1 MQRLNSFFITGAMLV
16 GSASA
21 GAAALPAEATKATPR
36 LLRELQ
42 NGPPTVRVLV
52 GLKDGTPS
60 AHALLLRPDPA
71 GEPARR
77 VRRIEA
83 QRRLAEELSGTDLV
97 PRHFYESF
105 SMLAATATP
114 GGVAALSRR
123 SDVAW
128 VELDGTK
135 RLVQTTPQSAQLLI
149 HSDQTNG
156 RGFTG
161 AGQAIAVVDTGVDYS
176 VASLGGGGFPNA
188 KVVGGTDSADKD
200 SDPMDC
206 DGHGTEVAGVI
217 AGPGG
222 VAPDARIVAIKVFSS
237 QDPGSGICKDD
248 AFDSDIL
255 AGINYAVVNKS
266 VFAITA
272 INLSL
277 GGSFTDG
284 ADHGYCDADELSYAA
299 AIDAATASGIVVVV
313 AAGND
318 GTINALSVPACISSA
333 VSVGAVY
340 PDAHG
345 RVAWSDGAGGVQC
358 ADQPVVPDQ
367 IACFSNSATDLSL
380 LAPGAFW
387 SVATKGGTITTFHGT
402 SAAAPAVSG
411 AVALLRQA
419 RPDLG
424 PSAIA
429 GVLRATGKPLTDPRN
444 SVSTPRVDTLA
455 AVEAAAGAFA
465 AYVGPAA
472 AIPDGSGEATV
483 TATIS
488 GFTGVVAGVQAWVEI
503 DHGSPEQ
510 LRLTLTG
517 PDGTSVVLQD
527 ETGQPQHPINAIY
540 GKTDATAQSLAA
552 FQGRPPNGVWTLT
565 VEDRVP
571 GVAGR
576 IRNFSITL
584 VAAPPP
590 SPIPAGVSAAAV
602 LPVVA
607 HVFGTKL
614 FFSDLRI
621 FNPGPSPKTFSL
633 YFVPAG
639 QDGSSAV
646 QVLRSVDP
654 GHVLALDDV
663 ITSQFG
669 YEDTIGPMTIV
680 GPDMDFLATSR
691 AFTRGDNGTFGL
703 FVPSFAAD
711 AGLSLGGG
719 TATANGL
726 AKSAQFH
733 SNVGFTEVS
742 GAPATVRIDLRDP
755 AGSLL
760 TSTTRSTGANTTF
773 LITDVIREEGLPD
786 AASFRADFTVVSAT
800 GRVVP
805 FATYVD
811 DVTGDGS
818 FQSASVPA
826 ASSQDVV
833 VSQSAHVTGANGDF
847 FKTNLDISNLGDTP
861 VTLTVS
867 LIPLFTTGTAA
878 APRVYVLAPGQTLE
892 KADVL
897 AGEFG
902 LSDPS
907 AAGLRIH
914 PDRPARLA
922 VATRTYV
929 EKFGGTFGYSVPG
942 VPAAAAIGAGAIAT
956 AIQLD
961 QTTGL
966 SGYRSNFGFTEVAGA
981 PVSVLVTVFSGDTGA
996 PLGSRVYN
1004 VAANASFQASV
1015 SDILGTAAT
1024 ASNLYLQ
1031 FAVQSG
1037 GGRVLPYATAVD
1049 NKSGDAIYMP
1059 AQ

>member
-1 MQRLNSFFITGAMLV
+1 
-16 GSASA
+16 
-21 GAAALPAEATKATPR
+21 
-36 LLRELQ
+36 
-42 NGPPTVRVLV
+42 
-52 GLKDGTPS
+52 
-60 AHALLLRPDPA
+60 
-71 GEPARR
+71 
-77 VRRIEA
+77 
-83 QRRLAEELSGTDLV
+83 
-97 PRHFYESF
+97 
-105 SMLAATATP
+105 
-114 GGVAALSRR
+114 
-123 SDVAW
+123 
-128 VELDGTK
+128 
-135 RLVQTTPQSAQLLI
+135 
-149 HSDQTNG
+149 
-156 RGFTG
+156 
-161 AGQAIAVVDTGVDYS
+161 
-176 VASLGGGGFPNA
+176 
-188 KVVGGTDSADKD
+188 
-200 SDPMDC
+200 
-206 DGHGTEVAGVI
+206 
-217 AGPGG
+217 
-222 VAPDARIVAIKVFSS
+222 
-237 QDPGSGICKDD
+237 
-248 AFDSDIL
+248 
-255 AGINYAVVNKS
+255 
-266 VFAITA
+266 
-272 INLSL
+272 
-277 GGSFTDG
+277 
-284 ADHGYCDADELSYAA
+284 
-299 AIDAATASGIVVVV
+299 
-313 AAGND
+313 
-318 GTINALSVPACISSA
+318 
-333 VSVGAVY
+333 
-340 PDAHG
+340 
-345 RVAWSDGAGGVQC
+345 
-358 ADQPVVPDQ
+358 
-367 IACFSNSATDLSL
+367 
-380 LAPGAFW
+380 
-387 SVATKGGTITTFHGT
+387 
-402 SAAAPAVSG
+402 
-411 AVALLRQA
+411 VALLRQA

-424 PSAIA
+424 PSAVA

-444 SVSTPRVDTLA
+444 SVTTPRVDTLA
-455 AVEAAAGAFA
+455 SVEAAAGAFA

-472 AIPDGSGEATV
+472 AIPDGTGEATV
-483 TATIS
+483 TVTVS
-488 GFTGVVAGVQAWVEI
+488 GFSGVVAGVQAWVEI
-503 DHGSPEQ
+503 DHNSPEQ

-517 PDGTSVVLQD
+517 PDGTSAVLQD
-527 ETGQPQHPINAIY
+527 ETGQPEHPINAIY
-540 GKTDATAQSLAA
+540 GKTDATAQSLAV

-565 VEDRVP
+565 VEDRVA
-571 GVAGR
+571 GAAGR

-584 VAAPPP
+584 VAAPPS
-590 SPIPAGVSAAAV
+590 SPIPVGVSAAV

-621 FNPGPSPKTFSL
+621 FNPGPSAKTFSL

-646 QVLRSVDP
+646 RVLQSVDP

-680 GPDMDFLATSR
+680 GSDRGFLATSR

-703 FVPSFAAD
+703 FVPSFGAE

-726 AKSAQFH
+726 AKSPQFH

-742 GAPATVRIDLRDP
+742 GAPATVRIDLRDQ

-760 TSTTRSTGANTTF
+760 ASTTRSTNANTTF

-786 AASFRADFTVVSAT
+786 VASFRADFTVVSAT

-818 FQSASVPA
+818 FQSASVAA
-826 ASSQDVV
+826 ASAEDVV
-833 VSQSAHVTGANGDF
+833 VAQSAHVTGANGDF
-847 FKTNLDISNLGDTP
+847 FKTNLDISNLGGTP

-867 LIPLFTTGTAA
+867 LIPLLTTGTPAG
-878 APRVYVLAPGQTLE
+878 PRVYVLAPGQTLE

-897 AGEFG
+897 ASEFG

-922 VATRTYV
+922 VSTRTYV

-942 VPAAAAIGAGAIAT
+942 VPAATGVGAGAIAT

-981 PVSVLVTVFSGDTGA
+981 PVNVQVTVFSGDTGA
-996 PLGSRVYN
+996 VLGSRVYS

-1015 SDILGTAAT
+1015 GDILGMAAT
-1024 ASNLYLQ
+1024 ATNLYLQ

-1037 GGRVLPYATAVD
+1037 GGRVVPYATAVD